1 MILEYEYFVNK
12 LNEKLF
18 EGSSKDLLEK
28 IVSNPDRY
36 VGIFRPTKPKTKL
49 IQNITQSHEIKFG
62 DALEN
67 IFEDYFRKLRFD
79 ILPKR
84 LSEQET
90 SDNKVYSID
99 QLFKKNNTIYL
110 IEQKV
115 RDDHDSTKKVG
126 QFNNFEKKYF
136 EVSRRYSNNEIIPIM
151 WFIDDSLRKNRNYYN
166 NEMNRMAED
175 YGCSPKLYYG
185 EELFSR
191 NEYGIQD
198 IPYEMW
204 SEINEYLILWKET
217 LPDMPEVN
225 FDINSEEVYEEI
237 KDLSPAIYR
246 KLFENEDILE
256 QILPIIFTT
265 GKVLRKL
272 KKYFYS
278 KKDKK
283 IYETL
288 YEKVNEYIC
297 TNFKDENDR
306 HLRVAEESEEYIINN

>member
-1 MILEYEYFVNK
+1 MHMILEYEYFVNK

-62 DALEN
+62 DALEE
-67 IFEDYFRKLRFD
+67 IFEDYFRKLGFE

-90 SDNKVYSID
+90 CDNKVYSID
-99 QLFKKNNTIYL
+99 QLFKKDNIVYL

-126 QFNNFEKKYF
+126 QFNNFEKKYY
-136 EVSRRYSNNEIIPIM
+136 EVSKKYSGNEVIPIM
-151 WFIDDSLRKNRNYYN
+151 WFIDDSLRKNKNYYN
-166 NEMNRMAED
+166 NEMYRMAED
-175 YGCSPKLYYG
+175 YGCFPKLYYG
-185 EELFSR
+185 EELFSK
-191 NEYGIQD
+191 NEEGMQD

-204 SEINEYLILWKET
+204 SEINEYLMLWKKT

-225 FDINSEEVYEEI
+225 FDINSEEVFEEI
-237 KDLSPAIYR
+237 KDLSPALYR
-246 KLFENEDILE
+246 KLFENEDLVE

-265 GKVLRKL
+265 GEVLRKL
-272 KKYFYS
+272 EKYFYS

-288 YEKVNEYIC
+288 YKKINEYIC
-297 TNFKDENDR
+297 TNFEKENDR
-306 HLRVAEESEEYIINN
+306 YLVAEESEEYINN

>member
-62 DALEN
+62 DALEES
-67 IFEDYFRKLRFD
+67 FEDYFRKLGFE

-99 QLFKKNNTIYL
+99 QLFKKDNIIYL

-126 QFNNFEKKYF
+126 QFSNFEKKYF
-136 EVSRRYSNNEIIPIM
+136 EVSRKYSNNEIIPIM

-175 YGCSPKLYYG
+175 YGCCPKLYYG

-191 NEYGIQD
+191 NEDGIQD

-225 FDINSEEVYEEI
+225 FDINPEDVYEEI

-265 GKVLRKL
+265 GEVLRKL
-272 KKYFYS
+272 KRYFYS

-283 IYETL
+283 IYKTL
-288 YEKVNEYIC
+288 YEKVNEYISN
-297 TNFKDENDR
+297 NFEDENDR
-306 HLRVAEESEEYIINN
+306 YLRVAEESEEYIINN